1 MVNRQ
6 LRSTSVRK
14 IERKSPGGR
23 SITIYKNKRTGLHHC
38 GRCGSNLNMPHDTLK
53 IRKLSKSEK
62 IPSRA
67 YPMLCNNCA
76 EELER
81 YKAGFNAKFKLNF
94 NADFTRDLTLERF
107 LPVGWLNNLS
117 GKNKTIKAKQNL

>member
-14 IERKSPGGR
+14 ITRKSPGGK
-23 SITIYKNKRTGLHHC
+23 TKNIYKNKKTGPHHC
-38 GRCGSNLNMPHDTLK
+38 GRCKSILNMPYDTRK
-53 IRKLSKSEK
+53 VKKLSKSEK
-62 IPSRA
+62 IPLRP

-81 YKAGFNAKFKLNF
+81 YKAQFTAKFRFNF
-94 NADFTRDLTLERF
+94 DIDLKRDLTLEKF
-107 LPVGWLNNLS
+107 LPKGWWKEIS
-117 GKNKTIKAKQNL
+117 KKKIAM

>member
-14 IERKSPGGR
+14 IKRKSPGGR
-23 SITIYKNKRTGLHHC
+23 SITIYKRKKTGLHHC
-38 GRCGSNLNMPHDTLK
+38 GRCGANLNMPHDALK

-62 IPSRA
+62 IPSRP

-81 YKAGFNAKFKLNF
+81 YKADFTAKFKFNF
-94 NADFTRDLTLERF
+94 DVDFTRDLTLEKF
-107 LPVGWLNNLS
+107 LPVGWFNNLS
-117 GKNKTIKAKQNL
+117 GKTETIKAKQNI